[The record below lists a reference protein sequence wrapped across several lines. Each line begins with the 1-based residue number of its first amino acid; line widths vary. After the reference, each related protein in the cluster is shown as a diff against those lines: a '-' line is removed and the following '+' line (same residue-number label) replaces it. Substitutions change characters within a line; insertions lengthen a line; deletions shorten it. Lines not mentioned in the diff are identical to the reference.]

1 MSLQVQSL
9 QTKLGLTPDGSFGPA
24 TLKAAAIHYKLTP
37 EQASHF
43 FGQVSTETGGFTV
56 FTENLNYSAQ
66 ALMKSW
72 PSLFNSQNVGG
83 YAMNPQKIADRAYA
97 NRMGNGDEASNDG
110 WRYKGRGA
118 IQLTGKANYQAF
130 ASSINHPEIM
140 TNPDLLTNEYAF
152 ESALFYFTHN
162 NLWALCTQVGPDSI
176 TKVTRAINGGLNGF
190 DQRFKATNQ
199 YYQWFKQ

>member
-1 MSLQVQSL
+1 MSLQIQTL

-24 TLKAAAIHYKLTP
+24 TLKAAATHYKLTP

-43 FGQVSTETGGFTV
+43 FGQCSVESGGFTI
-56 FTENLNYSAQ
+56 FNENLNYSAQ
-66 ALMKSW
+66 ALIASW
-72 PSLFNSQNVGG
+72 PTLFNCQNVGG

-97 NRMGNGDEASNDG
+97 NRMGNGDETSGDG

-118 IQLTGKANYQAF
+118 VQLTGKANYQAF
-130 ASSINHPEIM
+130 ANSIGKPEIM

-162 NLWALCTQVGPDSI
+162 NLWALCTQVGPYSI

-190 DQRFKATNQ
+190 DQRYKATNQ
-199 YYQWFKQ
+199 YYQWFK